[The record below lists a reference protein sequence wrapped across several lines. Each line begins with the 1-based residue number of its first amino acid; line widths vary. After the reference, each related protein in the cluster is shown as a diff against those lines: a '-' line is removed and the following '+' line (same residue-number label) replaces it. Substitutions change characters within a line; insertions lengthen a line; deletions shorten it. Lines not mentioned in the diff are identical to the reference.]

1 MTSDPGKTS
10 PEPVGKQP
18 TLLEELKKGVGWVL
32 EHIIF
37 RHVLLIMAFM
47 MLVGEKYSGAAWAE
61 GLSLIAQIIM
71 YAIYGSMALTGL
83 VVLLLIGFWIVTCLF
98 NIALFMFTT
107 VAQFYRPDG
116 EMDQWN

>member
-1 MTSDPGKTS
+1 MEHVQLTVRG
-10 PEPVGKQP
+10 
-18 TLLEELKKGVGWVL
+18 ELKNGVNWVL

-37 RHVLLIMAFM
+37 RHVFLIMAFM

-61 GLSLIAQIIM
+61 GLSLLVQIIM

-83 VVLLLIGFWIVTCLF
+83 VVLLLIGFWLVTCLF

-116 EMDQWN
+116 DMDQWN

>member
-1 MTSDPGKTS
+1 MTDQHLPLTVRG
-10 PEPVGKQP
+10 
-18 TLLEELKKGVGWVL
+18 ELKNGVNWVL

-37 RHVLLIMAFM
+37 RHVFLIMAFM

-61 GLSLIAQIIM
+61 ALSLLAQIIM
-71 YAIYGSMALTGL
+71 YAIYGSMAFTGL
-83 VVLLLIGFWIVTCLF
+83 VVLLLIGFWLVTCLF

-116 EMDQWN
+116 DMDQWN